1 MNRKTTILTFLLLI
15 ISSLSFAQNQKEAD
29 ILSLKKLVEDS
40 FQDILT
46 DLKSEKISDYYTE
59 DFILIENGEIW
70 NNDSVRN
77 YLEEARRRTPKPTR
91 ENKFDFFSMEIRDDI
106 AWVSYY
112 NTATFTTENSTPRI
126 VNWLETIIAV
136 RTKEGWRIKLLH
148 NSPGKKIG

>member
-1 MNRKTTILTFLLLI
+1 MKQKNVILTFLLVF

-46 DLKSEKISDYYTE
+46 DFKSEKIEDYFTK

-77 YLEEARRRTPKPTR
+77 YLVKGRFRTPKPIR
-91 ENKFDFFSMEIRDDI
+91 VNEFDFFNIEIKGDI

-112 NTATFTTENSTPRI
+112 NTARFTTENSPPRI
-126 VNWLETIIAV
+126 VNWMETVIAI
-136 RTKEGWRIKLLH
+136 RTVEGWRIKLLH
-148 NSPGKKIG
+148 NSPGKK

>member
-1 MNRKTTILTFLLLI
+1 MNRKTTILAFLLLI
-15 ISSLSFAQNQKEAD
+15 ISSLSFAQNQKEED

-46 DLKSEKISDYYTE
+46 DLKSEKIADYYTE

-77 YLEEARRRTPKPTR
+77 YLEKTRLRTPKPTR
-91 ENKFDFFSMEIRDDI
+91 ENQFDFFSMEIMDDV
-106 AWVSYY
+106 AWVSYF

-126 VNWLETIIAV
+126 INWLETIIAV

-148 NSPGKKIG
+148 NSPGKK

>member
-1 MNRKTTILTFLLLI
+1 MNRKTTVLTFLLLI
-15 ISSLSFAQNQKEAD
+15 VSSLSFAQNQKEAD

-46 DLKSEKISDYYTE
+46 DLKSEKILDYYTE

-77 YLEEARRRTPKPTR
+77 YLEKAMLRSPKPIR

-148 NSPGKKIG
+148 NSPGKK